1 MDNEEKKNDQIPRNA
16 ETLKT
21 ESGKIR
27 NINRP
32 ITSNEIKIVIKNQ
45 TSKMSR
51 SRCFMGEHYKTYF
64 KKLTPIFHKLFQKIP
79 EE

>member
-1 MDNEEKKNDQIPRNA
+1 MDNEEKNGRIPRNA

-32 ITSNEIKIVIKNQ
+32 ITINELKIVIKNP

-51 SRCFMGEHYKTYF
+51 SRCFTGECYKTFF
-64 KKLTPIFHKLFQKIP
+64 KKLTPIFHKLFQKIS

>member
-1 MDNEEKKNDQIPRNA
+1 MDNEEKNDEIPRNA

-32 ITSNEIKIVIKNQ
+32 ITINEIKIVIKNP

-51 SRCFMGEHYKTYF
+51 SRCFMGEHYKPFF
-64 KKLTPIFHKLFQKIP
+64 KKLTHIFHKLFQKIP